1 MYAPL
6 SSGSFRAKAAWP
18 AAGKLNQRKQQER
31 MCFPR
36 CCALSWPKLYLAS
49 SLGRRERVRGVREGR
64 LGCLRPRIT
73 FYFGYMEARSRV
85 SSPFKEDPAL
95 LPTWPTLFMM
105 TRKLIN
111 PLPELISLEHG
122 VRWGNETK
130 GGKEKRILKNLP
142 YKDYRNLRKEGNP
155 GYWLPKA
162 RDSHKVISGEIQPD
176 SWCLWS
182 VSTVAIFI
190 TTKLSWNLPDS
201 PVVKTLPS
209 SEKRVWVRSLVK
221 EMRSHIPRGQ
231 KTKKH
236 KTEAM
241 L

>member
-1 MYAPL
+1 
-6 SSGSFRAKAAWP
+6 
-18 AAGKLNQRKQQER
+18 

-49 SLGRRERVRGVREGR
+49 LLGRRERVRGVREGW

-73 FYFGYMEARSRV
+73 FYFGYMEARSRA
-85 SSPFKEDPAL
+85 SFTFQGRPS
-95 LPTWPTLFMM
+95 TLTHLTFMM
-105 TRKLIN
+105 TQKLIN
-111 PLPELISLEHG
+111 PLPELISLEHR

-155 GYWLPKA
+155 GHWLPKA
-162 RDSHKVISGEIQPD
+162 KDSHKVISGEIQPD
-176 SWCLWS
+176 SRCLWS

-231 KTKKH
+231 KTKK
-236 KTEAM
+236 T
-241 L
+241 